1 VAAGGALGTVARYAI
16 SRALPVGVHS
26 FPWATFWTNVSGA
39 FVLGVLLTLI
49 LERWPPTRFVRPF
62 AATGFVG
69 AYTTWSTFMV
79 ETDELLA
86 HGHAAI
92 ALAYVGASL
101 LVGLV
106 AVAAGVAVGRLR
118 PVSPAET
125 NPS

>member
-1 VAAGGALGTVARYAI
+1 MGGALGTVARYAV
-16 SRALPVGVHS
+16 SRALPGGVDS

-39 FVLGVLLTLI
+39 FVLGVLLTLV

-86 HGHAAI
+86 HGHAAT
-92 ALAYVGASL
+92 ALAYVSASL
-101 LVGLV
+101 VVGLV
-106 AVAAGVAVGRLR
+106 AVATGIALGRLW
-118 PVSPAET
+118 PVPPAET
-125 NPS
+125 SPS

>member
-1 VAAGGALGTVARYAI
+1 MAVGGALGTVARYAV
-16 SRALPVGVHS
+16 SRALPAGVAS

-49 LERWPPTRFVRPF
+49 LERWPPTRYVRPF

-86 HGHAAI
+86 HGHAAT

-101 LVGLV
+101 VVGLA
-106 AVAAGVAVGRLR
+106 AVTLGIAVGRLW
-118 PVSPAET
+118 PTTPADTSP
-125 NPS
+125 S

>member
-1 VAAGGALGTVARYAI
+1 VAVGGALGTVARYAI

-49 LERWPPTRFVRPF
+49 LERWPPTRYVRPF

-79 ETDELLA
+79 EIDELLA
-86 HGHAAI
+86 HGHAAT
-92 ALAYVGASL
+92 ALAYMGTSL
-101 LVGLV
+101 VVGLA
-106 AVAAGVAVGRLR
+106 AVVLGIAVGRLW
-118 PVSPAET
+118 SNADQG
-125 NPS
+125 SG

>member
-1 VAAGGALGTVARYAI
+1 VAVGGALGTVARYAI
-16 SRALPVGVHS
+16 SRVLPVGVHS

-86 HGHAAI
+86 HGHAAT

-101 LVGLV
+101 VVGLA
-106 AVAAGVAVGRLR
+106 AVVVGIALGRLW
-118 PVSPAET
+118 PTAPANT
-125 NPS
+125 GPS